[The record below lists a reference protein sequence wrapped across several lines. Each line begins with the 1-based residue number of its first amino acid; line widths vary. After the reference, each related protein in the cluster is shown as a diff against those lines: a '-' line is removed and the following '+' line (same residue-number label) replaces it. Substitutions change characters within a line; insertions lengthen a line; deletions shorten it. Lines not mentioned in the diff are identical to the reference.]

1 MKQFLREH
9 YPLLIFIFI
18 WVIVAAYAGLL
29 LYAVLPISVFL
40 MRRSDMWQDIMLG
53 FLICLIF
60 SDMNIDI
67 REMAVMKTAKYTYIL
82 AMALII
88 ILDQAR
94 MRPVAKVFGVFLPF
108 FIYAFFPVLNSSVPV
123 VAVEKTISYAL
134 IFLVVP
140 NYVLFNYR
148 RHGWDFSGI

>member
-94 MRPVAKVFGVFLPF
+94 MRPVAKVFGCLLYTSPS
-108 FIYAFFPVLNSSVPV
+108 PRDRTRSRMPSS
-123 VAVEKTISYAL
+123 A
-134 IFLVVP
+134 
-140 NYVLFNYR
+140 
-148 RHGWDFSGI
+148 